1 MIVIKSHALEYDKAI
16 ERECIMD
23 AVLDRQTSDQ
33 MTVDGVAVSVT
44 YANEGGARV
53 SEQEIR
59 AYIDRGNAQHPNST
73 VTGLALEVDGE
84 DVGIHYELAPVPFDR
99 IRRITGYLV
108 GTMDRWNDAKAAE
121 EADRVKHGV
130 TREDRAFTCAN
141 GC

>member
-1 MIVIKSHALEYDKAI
+1 
-16 ERECIMD
+16 MD
-23 AVLDRQTSDQ
+23 AVLDRQASDQ
-33 MTVDGVAVSVT
+33 VTVDSVAVSVT
-44 YANEGGARV
+44 YANEGDARV

-84 DVGIHYELAPVPFDR
+84 DVGIRYELAPVPFDR

-130 TREDRAFTCAN
+130 PREDRAFTCAN